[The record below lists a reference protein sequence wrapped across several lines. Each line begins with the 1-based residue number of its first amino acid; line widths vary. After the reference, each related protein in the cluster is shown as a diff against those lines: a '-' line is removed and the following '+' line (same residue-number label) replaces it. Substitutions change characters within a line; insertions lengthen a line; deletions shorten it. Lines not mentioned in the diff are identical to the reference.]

1 MIAKKGSKA
10 VRRTIADNKEWM
22 SIMTCI
28 SATGSYIP
36 NLYIFKRKTKPKID
50 YIQNCEVGAVMT
62 YQENGYMTAEIF
74 LEWLVHFKNSIPGGI
89 SKENKHLLIVDGHSS
104 HVTSEA
110 IQFGIEN
117 GLDILT
123 LPSHCSHEMQPLD
136 VAIFHPFKLNLAMA
150 KMQRMRTDLHWAQ
163 GATMKKHL
171 VEMSAEAL
179 AKALKPT
186 SIKSGF
192 SSTGIFPIN
201 KVAMDAKL
209 GVDSVLQTKSIDL
222 QQEYQGDQL
231 QSPIPDIFSQMG
243 IPPVQS
249 PMPNLFP
256 ELHLPR
262 FSSSSQL
269 VTDSNPLKS
278 WSKNE
283 EVEDQSDAIIES
295 LSHLS
300 FEYDLGSQRISPIH
314 STPIISK
321 SDSKDEE
328 EATID
333 LTREILVDYQGWY
346 CDYMTGEERESI
358 TPDIIPPVRIVD
370 TTIPTLVHGLNEAC
384 EAPTTIPQRSKDIAT
399 LSQILSIPRFVRN
412 KSKRKSIALHCHN
425 RLLTSAAFATE
436 VQKKLNRDLAIEENK
451 KNKARRS
458 KRKRIRKLTQWLKG
472 G

>member
-1 MIAKKGSKA
+1 MQQIAMCITLNMLRYTIQTILLNAPRQHPFRDGIPGDKWWALFKKRHPEIVLRCAGGLELKRTLGFTRKTTTDFYNLLESIYNTENYHPSHIWNADETGVCAAEGNFSIKVIAKKGSKA
-10 VRRTIADNKEWM
+10 VRRTIADNREWM

-28 SATGSYIP
+28 SAIGSYIP

-171 VEMSAEAL
+171 AEMSAEAL

-186 SIKSGF
+186 SIKLGF

-209 GVDSVLQTKSIDL
+209 GVDSVL
-222 QQEYQGDQL
+222 
-231 QSPIPDIFSQMG
+231 
-243 IPPVQS
+243 
-249 PMPNLFP
+249 
-256 ELHLPR
+256 
-262 FSSSSQL
+262 
-269 VTDSNPLKS
+269 
-278 WSKNE
+278 
-283 EVEDQSDAIIES
+283 
-295 LSHLS
+295 
-300 FEYDLGSQRISPIH
+300 
-314 STPIISK
+314 
-321 SDSKDEE
+321 
-328 EATID
+328 
-333 LTREILVDYQGWY
+333 
-346 CDYMTGEERESI
+346 
-358 TPDIIPPVRIVD
+358 
-370 TTIPTLVHGLNEAC
+370 
-384 EAPTTIPQRSKDIAT
+384 
-399 LSQILSIPRFVRN
+399 
-412 KSKRKSIALHCHN
+412 
-425 RLLTSAAFATE
+425 
-436 VQKKLNRDLAIEENK
+436 
-451 KNKARRS
+451 
-458 KRKRIRKLTQWLKG
+458 
-472 G
+472 